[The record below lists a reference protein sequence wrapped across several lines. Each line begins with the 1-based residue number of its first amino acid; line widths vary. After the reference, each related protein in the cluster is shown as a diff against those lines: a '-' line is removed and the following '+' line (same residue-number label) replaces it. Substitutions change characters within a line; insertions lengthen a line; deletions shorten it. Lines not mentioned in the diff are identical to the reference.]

1 MSRTNVML
9 PDDLLDAIDRVAGAR
24 RRSAFLA
31 EAAREKLAQM
41 RFERAAGRAFGSWTD
56 ADHPDLM
63 TDADMDRYPRRLRAT
78 TTRRL
83 RARIRR
89 GKGSAGYRRH
99 HLVPARPGIR
109 PRLGARD

>member
-1 MSRTNVML
+1 MSVCMLWRVLLAYLRLYRTDVML
-9 PDDLLDAIDRVAGAR
+9 RYVLLVAIDRVAGAR
-24 RRSAFLA
+24 LRSALRA
-31 EAAREKLAQM
+31 EAAREKLSQM

-63 TDADMDRYPRRLRAT
+63 TDADMDRYRRRLRAT

-89 GKGSAGYRRH
+89 G
-99 HLVPARPGIR
+99 
-109 PRLGARD
+109 